1 MTPEPRWEAVLRSG
15 DCVAD
20 DDDGPAFAA
29 VRVGD
34 ADLLVTRLPGGEV
47 VAFAAECPHLSTP
60 LDGATRRDG
69 RLRCARHLYEYD
81 LRTGE
86 NLVPARDAPPASLWR
101 LKPGYLSRHRVQ
113 ERDGWI
119 LVADRPEPPPA
130 AYDADLERSPTRAG

>member
-1 MTPEPRWEAVLRSG
+1 MLRSE
-15 DCVAD
+15 DCVTGD
-20 DDDGPAFAA
+20 DDERAFTA
-29 VRVGD
+29 VRVGE

-60 LDGATRRDG
+60 LDAATQRDG

-86 NLVPARDAPPASLWR
+86 NVVPAHDAPPASLWK
-101 LKPGYLSRHRVQ
+101 LKPGYLARHRVQ
-113 ERDGWI
+113 ERNGWI

-130 AYDADLERSPTRAG
+130 AYDPELERSPDRAR